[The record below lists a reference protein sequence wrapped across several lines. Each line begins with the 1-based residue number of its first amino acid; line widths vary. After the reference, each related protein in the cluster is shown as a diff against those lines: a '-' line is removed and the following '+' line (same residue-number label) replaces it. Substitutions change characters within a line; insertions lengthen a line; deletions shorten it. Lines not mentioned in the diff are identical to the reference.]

1 MCVYVYLDPELIY
14 SVKLR
19 VLLCILV
26 LLQYSIPCVYV
37 CVCRELETLQ
47 GDVVESKL
55 TMDGKQKVGVATSK
69 FIATTLGLPFNR
81 EVAMVFGLS
90 LTLSLQ
96 RLVSKR
102 KITFPKSGAFWSLT
116 TWPQVLVDM
125 LHDPITASSF
135 IDSSHND
142 NLKTW
147 LLTCAGTGGGRGQHC
162 EVACSGGGTEGD
174 IEEWRPENSRTGE
187 DKVSLTQEVL
197 RGANE

>member
-90 LTLSLQ
+90 PNSFAPK
-96 RLVSKR
+96 VG
-102 KITFPKSGAFWSLT
+102 FP
-116 TWPQVLVDM
+116 
-125 LHDPITASSF
+125 
-135 IDSSHND
+135 
-142 NLKTW
+142 
-147 LLTCAGTGGGRGQHC
+147 R
-162 EVACSGGGTEGD
+162 
-174 IEEWRPENSRTGE
+174 EEEI
-187 DKVSLTQEVL
+187 KK
-197 RGANE
+197 